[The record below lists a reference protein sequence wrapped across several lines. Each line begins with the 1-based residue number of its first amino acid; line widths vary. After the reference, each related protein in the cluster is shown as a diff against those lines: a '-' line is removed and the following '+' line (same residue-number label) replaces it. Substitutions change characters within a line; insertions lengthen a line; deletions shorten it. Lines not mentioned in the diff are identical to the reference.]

1 MRDQLLKCFDFPV
14 PQSLRQDKNRDRH
27 NGLLDS
33 ARKDLID
40 ASVLIP
46 IIDRPQGL
54 SILFTQRSQNLKHHP
69 GQVSFPGGRAETN
82 DRDTVATALRE
93 CQEEIG
99 LRPERVNILGRLE
112 TCLTGTGFK
121 VTPIVGLVEEPLAL
135 QLAPDEVAE
144 IFEVPL
150 PLLLENDRYRTDYVK
165 LPNGEAR
172 TFYIFDYP
180 DRYIWGATAKMLVN
194 LRNLLQSDP

>member
-1 MRDQLLKCFDFPV
+1 MRDHLLKCFDFRTRKSPS
-14 PQSLRQDKNRDRH
+14 QHENGDLRGNI
-27 NGLLDS
+27 S
-33 ARKDLID
+33 ECARNDLIE

-46 IIDRPQGL
+46 IIDRPDGL
-54 SILFTQRSQNLKHHP
+54 SILFTQRSQNLKNHP
-69 GQVSFPGGRAETN
+69 GQVSFPGGRAELN
-82 DRDTVATALRE
+82 DQDAIATALRE
-93 CQEEIG
+93 CHEEIG

-135 QLAPDEVAE
+135 QLALDEVSE

-150 PLLLENDRYRTDYVK
+150 PLLLENGRYRTDCVE
-165 LPNGEAR
+165 LPNGETR

-180 DRYIWGATAKMLVN
+180 KRYIWGATAKMLVN
-194 LRNLLQSDP
+194 LRNLLQSNS

>member
-1 MRDQLLKCFDFPV
+1 MRDRLLKCFDFPA
-14 PQSLRQDKNRDRH
+14 PQPSRHYNTGDQRDD
-27 NGLLDS
+27 LLDS
-33 ARKDLID
+33 AKNDLID

-69 GQVSFPGGRAETN
+69 GQVSFPGGRAELN
-82 DRDTVATALRE
+82 DQDAIATALRE
-93 CQEEIG
+93 CHEEIG

-135 QLAPDEVAE
+135 QLALDEVSE

-150 PLLLENDRYRTDYVK
+150 PLLLENNRYRTDCVE
-165 LPNGEAR
+165 LPNGESR

-180 DRYIWGATAKMLVN
+180 ERYIWGATAKMLVN
-194 LRNLLQSDP
+194 LRNLLQSNS

>member
-1 MRDQLLKCFDFPV
+1 MRDHLLKCFDFPASRHSR
-14 PQSLRQDKNRDRH
+14 QNQNEDEHNSLLNSV
-27 NGLLDS
+27 G
-33 ARKDLID
+33 KDLVD